1 MIVPYSEYEKIK
13 SAFFKKHKGL
23 MKVNT
28 SSLQNGAYHKEY
40 IASDGGV
47 FFEVNSV
54 EYVETVINLAKISVK
69 MFKTEFFNTD
79 NSKSFLCYQSY

>member
-1 MIVPYSEYEKIK
+1 MIVSYSEYEKIK

-28 SSLQNGAYHKEY
+28 SSLQNGTYHKEY
-40 IASDGGV
+40 IANDGGV

-54 EYVETVINLAKISVK
+54 EYVETTSVK

-79 NSKSFLCYQSY
+79 NSRSFLCYQSY